1 MIYCAYDKSMQI
13 TYDPQKRNK
22 TLIERALDFADA
34 EAVFAGHHFTA
45 EDLRHNYGEVRFI
58 SIGLLQGRVV
68 VLVWTPGGEVRRIIS
83 MRKANER
90 EQALY
95 AHRMG

>member
-45 EDLRHNYGEVRFI
+45 EDLRHNYGE
-58 SIGLLQGRVV
+58 
-68 VLVWTPGGEVRRIIS
+68 
-83 MRKANER
+83 
-90 EQALY
+90 
-95 AHRMG
+95 